1 MTDDNRKAP
10 ISGGSD
16 EEDWDK
22 ALNAW
27 EVPDGVHPEAKPEGA
42 ASKPGKLPTPGNAGK
57 VPPPAAPKKAPL
69 YRPPSPA
76 APVPPSPA
84 RDEKAAATFEPYDD
98 DQDEATLVAQIPPE
112 LLEGAG
118 GAPQRKG
125 AQGSGLGQVFRRDA
139 PRPPPAPPPKK
150 PEVRDALLDMLFE
163 DPIAGPAVESADE
176 PSVVTSAPTMMVE
189 DRASIPD
196 DERRRKPVVS
206 RANDEDVPE
215 GSLFDPF
222 APERDERSATMRPG
236 DGQGLPTPVPP
247 TSPAVVLKPAA
258 PAAPN
263 AAEGRRPPPAPP
275 AQRPV
280 LAPRPGSAPAPRGPA
295 AQAQSPLAPPRPPS
309 SALGPPVPVT
319 AVPTTASA
327 PSSPPAPGMAT
338 PLAPPP
344 PPPVLTAPAPPLFQP
359 LPLPSDPLQ
368 VAALQAAE
376 TIPPPDD
383 IEAALAAL
391 PSEPARTIEVSEPPS
406 VSLNSGE
413 PPSIDTLEGGH
424 GLPEVAPAASTLSE
438 PPSIPPYDDVD
449 PRAPLETM
457 EEDDKDVQSLLE
469 DPEELAA
476 WQTRALFIEEEARS
490 SLDRNAKARGLLIA
504 SELYALTGDEPRA
517 QALAV
522 EARDLAPNHPLAH
535 RQARAGHVRAGDWNG
550 VTLALQGESRSAV
563 TPAAR
568 VHDAF
573 FASEIARVAL
583 GDKELASKRLEQAT
597 RAATTDVR
605 AYLNRLAGAIGD
617 GEALPKI
624 RWPETE
630 EVRPLVDACATLQR
644 WRGADDKDAPITNAV
659 DALIRARGALA
670 ARDPAG
676 SLRALD
682 ALGAMSGLTE
692 AAGWLGAAI
701 ALAYPSDTGA
711 AVERLGK
718 LAAGNLPKVAQHA
731 LVAESLRKG
740 DGATAVAAL
749 EHVSDE
755 IFSPPDR
762 AIIGALSGADAGT
775 LAKWLTPLDGDATWG
790 SLAAAIRAALGE
802 ATIATAQGD
811 ATAAEVS
818 AEEGATDAILRLAR
832 QLGAKAGPDTLA
844 RVLQSQQLR
853 EGAAAAVAGV
863 LATELD
869 IQTGRIETVAEWI
882 SKTSRDA
889 PDETQ
894 RDHALLAGLLFEL
907 SHQPARARE
916 LYESAR
922 LADARSEAAVRAE
935 LFVSPLEER
944 ARLLVNHALGLEDAK
959 SGALLLLEAAHGD
972 SGGDAES
979 YTRLLKQAHERAPSL
994 PFASWLAERRAR
1006 ARGEFDVIVD
1016 WLRERQK
1023 ACDDPSEQAYDFVR
1037 EALLIADSN
1046 LEGAKELLEQ
1056 ASRAR
1061 PGDLALRELY
1071 ERLAP
1076 EPPADKAAFWADRAA
1091 AAQGA
1096 ESARLALFAALEF
1109 ERNGDFD
1116 RAAELAHLSCSVED
1130 SALARLCAERNEARS
1145 ARAANLTERLIE
1157 QARSA
1162 PEVESRI
1169 EAYQRLA
1176 DLDIQSRGDTASAV
1190 MWHKSILEERA
1201 GFLPSLSRLEQW
1213 FISDGREDELAAIA
1227 AEIAKVAE
1235 PPEATAH
1242 AHLAARVAAKTGPWQ
1257 ACADFVKIAFA
1268 QPEPALWSIRD
1279 MEACSAG
1286 ADDAAGELA
1295 ASQRLADQTTRP
1307 LEVAT
1312 LALRAAEAA
1321 TRIGELA
1328 TARDL
1333 LLRAAQAHPTHLVVH
1348 RTLAEISDKMSDA
1361 ASAAEAWEAVATLSS
1376 VAEHQLEANYRAGVL
1391 WVDQMKDMAR
1401 GRAVFEAAAQ
1411 IDVTYQDV
1419 FTRLQ
1424 GIYVAAS
1431 DREAL
1436 ASLLEQRLA
1445 GVRDPNERIELEVVR
1460 GRTLAEIGDSE
1471 SAKRALAYA
1480 LEANPDHAEALAVF
1494 ADVCG
1499 REGDWPGAEQALI
1512 RLVRLVPDTAEQAA
1526 IYMHLGEIY
1535 DQHQPNPQRAE
1546 LAYREVLRRLPGDIA
1561 AQERLVGVYSGTG
1574 DAARAIEMQQG
1585 LLQASTTPETKRKR
1599 VVELAI
1605 IYEQVARDPKRGE
1618 TMLEA
1623 ARKEFPNDVE
1633 LLGALAEF
1641 YGRANRGPAVQV
1653 LLDRAAGDARRAL
1666 STGRFDVS
1674 LFAMLGA
1681 VARLRGRTHAATIA
1695 EATVAAID
1703 GRPSALPG
1711 AETRAPDTRLDDA
1724 LAPELLTP
1732 AFRAL
1737 LQKSGDILDAALP
1750 VDLKALRAA
1759 PLPPQQ
1765 GVVSGEIAELAAAYG
1780 LHGLEVFV
1788 SPTLGSVCMPVGS
1801 TPPQIAIGQPLL
1813 ATNDDEVRK
1822 FLICRALK
1830 AVQARAS
1837 TIARSAPIDLAPL
1850 ISGYLLLFAPD
1861 WQPAAVD
1868 PGKLRDMHARL
1879 SRSKPKKLDDDV
1891 AVLALEVIGT
1901 LGNRASTL
1909 HTVVNNWG
1917 NRVAL
1922 LASGDLSTGLSAIAR
1937 AAGHSAG
1944 PAQSGPERVTWIGRN
1959 AEARDLAIFSAS
1971 DAYAEVRAKLGL

>member
-1 MTDDNRKAP
+1 MTDDNRKTP
-10 ISGGSD
+10 FSGAD
-16 EEDWDK
+16 EEEDWDK

-27 EVPDGVHPEAKPEGA
+27 EVPEGARPGAKPEGA
-42 ASKPGKLPTPGNAGK
+42 TPGK
-57 VPPPAAPKKAPL
+57 VPLPAPPKKAPL
-69 YRPPSPA
+69 YRPATPT
-76 APVPPSPA
+76 
-84 RDEKAAATFEPYDD
+84 AATPLPPTREDKPASSFDPYDD

-139 PRPPPAPPPKK
+139 PRPPPATPPKK
-150 PEVRDALLDMLFE
+150 PDVRDALLDMLFE
-163 DPIAGPAVESADE
+163 DPQASPTIAPPDE
-176 PSVVTSAPTMMVE
+176 PSVVTSAPTMLVE

-196 DERRRKPVVS
+196 DERRRKPVTTHIH
-206 RANDEDVPE
+206 DEDVPE

-222 APERDERSATMRPG
+222 APDRDERTPTARPA
-236 DGQGLPTPVPP
+236 DGQGSVAAVPGLPLPSATALRPPIPAAPSATDARRPAPIAPRPPMVPRPGGAAAPVPP
-247 TSPAVVLKPAA
+247 LGA
-258 PAAPN
+258 
-263 AAEGRRPPPAPP
+263 PPAP
-275 AQRPV
+275 
-280 LAPRPGSAPAPRGPA
+280 G
-295 AQAQSPLAPPRPPS
+295 PLAPPRPPS
-309 SALGPPVPVT
+309 SAMGPTVRNE
-319 AVPTTASA
+319 AAFA
-327 PSSPPAPGMAT
+327 PSTSSGTAT

-344 PPPVLTAPAPPLFQP
+344 LATPPVPPPTFELEP
-359 LPLPSDPLQ
+359 LPIPTDPFK
-368 VAALQAAE
+368 VAAIQAAE

-383 IEAALAAL
+383 MAAALAGL
-391 PSEPARTIEVSEPPS
+391 PSEPVRASEVSDRPA
-406 VSLNSGE
+406 VSLSSGE
-413 PPSIDTLEGGH
+413 PPSLDTLQGGH
-424 GLPEVAPAASTLSE
+424 DLPEVAPMASSISSAPSS
-438 PPSIPPYDDVD
+438 PPPEDVSPQD
-449 PRAPLETM
+449 SMETR
-457 EEDDKDVQSLLE
+457 EADERDATSLLD
-469 DPEELAA
+469 DPEELVA
-476 WQTRALFIEEEARS
+476 WQARALFIEEEARS
-490 SLDRNAKARGLLIA
+490 SLDRNAKARGLLLA
-504 SELYALTGDEPRA
+504 SELHALTGDEPRA
-517 QALAV
+517 HALAV
-522 EARDLAPNHPLAH
+522 EARDLAPTHPLAH
-535 RQARAGHVRAGDWNG
+535 RQARAGHVRAADWNG
-550 VTLALQGESRSAV
+550 VTQALQGESRSAV

-605 AYLNRLAGAIGD
+605 AYLNRLAGAIGEGD
-617 GEALPKI
+617 ALPKI
-624 RWPETE
+624 RWPEADE
-630 EVRPLVDACATLQR
+630 LKPLVDACAILQR
-644 WRGADDKDAPITNAV
+644 WRGADDKESALTNPV

-676 SLRALD
+676 TLRALD
-682 ALGAMSGLTE
+682 ALGEMAGLAE

-701 ALAYPSDTGA
+701 SLAYPSDGGA
-711 AVERLGK
+711 SVARLGK
-718 LAAGNLPKVAQHA
+718 LAEGTLPKVAQHA

-740 DGATAVAAL
+740 EGSAAIAAL
-749 EHVSDE
+749 ERASAE
-755 IFSPPDR
+755 IFTPQDR
-762 AIIGALSGADAGT
+762 AIVGALAGADLGT
-775 LAKWLTPLDGDATWG
+775 LAKWLEPLDGDATWG

-802 ATIATAQGD
+802 APVGAGETEGSTATED
-811 ATAAEVS
+811 R
-818 AEEGATDAILRLAR
+818 ATDGLLRLAR
-832 QLGAKAGPDTLA
+832 QLGAKAGPELLA
-844 RVLQSQQLR
+844 RALQPLR
-853 EGAAAAVAGV
+853 ESSAAAVAGV

-869 IQTGRIETVAEWI
+869 IQTGRIEAVAEWI

-907 SHQPARARE
+907 SRQPTRARE
-916 LYESAR
+916 LYETAR
-922 LADARSEAAVRAE
+922 LADAKSEAAVRAE
-935 LFVSPLEER
+935 LAVSPLEER
-944 ARLLVNHALGLEDAK
+944 ARLLVNHALGLEDARA
-959 SGALLLLEAAHGD
+959 GALLLLEAAHGD

-979 YTRLLKQAHERAPSL
+979 YTRLLKQAHERAPGL
-994 PFASWLAERRAR
+994 PLAAWLAERRAR
-1006 ARGEFDVIVD
+1006 ARGEFDVIVE

-1023 ACDDPSEQAYDFVR
+1023 ACDDPTEQAYDFVR

-1076 EPPADKAAFWADRAA
+1076 EAPADKAAFWADRAA
-1091 AAQGA
+1091 AAEGA
-1096 ESARLALFAALEF
+1096 ERARLALFAALEF
-1109 ERNGDFD
+1109 ERNGDFE
-1116 RAAELAHLSCSVED
+1116 RAAELAHLSYGAED
-1130 SALARLCAERNEARS
+1130 GALARLCAERNEARS
-1145 ARAANLTERLIE
+1145 GRAANLTERLLE
-1157 QARSA
+1157 QARGA
-1162 PEVESRI
+1162 PETEARI

-1176 DLDIQSRGDTASAV
+1176 DLDILSRGDIGSAV

-1201 GFLPSLSRLEQW
+1201 GFLPSLARLEQW

-1227 AEIAKVAE
+1227 AEIAKVAD

-1242 AHLAARVAAKTGPWQ
+1242 AHLAARVAARSGPWQ
-1257 ACADFVKIAFA
+1257 ACTDFVKIAFA
-1268 QPEPALWSIRD
+1268 QPEPALWSLRA
-1279 MEACSAG
+1279 MESCSDLS
-1286 ADDAAGELA
+1286 DDASGEFT

-1312 LALRAAEAA
+1312 LTLRAAEAA
-1321 TRIGELA
+1321 TRMGELTA
-1328 TARDL
+1328 ARDL
-1333 LLRAAQAHPTHLVVH
+1333 LLRAAGAHPTHLVVH
-1348 RTLAEISDKMSDA
+1348 RALGEVCEKMSDGT
-1361 ASAAEAWEAVATLSS
+1361 SAAEAWEAVATLSS

-1391 WVDQMKDMAR
+1391 WLDQVKDAVRAR
-1401 GRAVFEAAAQ
+1401 AALEAAAQ

-1424 GIYVAAS
+1424 GVYVAAS

-1436 ASLLEQRLA
+1436 ASLLEHRLA
-1445 GVRDPNERIELEVVR
+1445 GVRDPSERIELEVVR

-1499 REGDWPGAEQALI
+1499 REGDWSGAEQALI

-1526 IYMHLGEIY
+1526 IYMRLGEVY

-1561 AQERLVGVYSGTG
+1561 AQERLVGVYSQTG
-1574 DAARAIEMQQG
+1574 DATRAIEMQQG
-1585 LLQASTTPETKRKR
+1585 LLQVATTPESKRKR

-1618 TMLEA
+1618 AMLEA

-1633 LLGALAEF
+1633 LLAALAEF
-1641 YGRANRGPAVQV
+1641 YTRANRGAAVQV

-1674 LFAMLGA
+1674 LFATLGA
-1681 VARLRGRTHAATIA
+1681 VARLRQRTQAATIA
-1695 EATVAAID
+1695 EATVAAIE
-1703 GRPSALPG
+1703 GRPSALTG
-1711 AETRAPDTRLDDA
+1711 AQSRAPDVRLDDA
-1724 LAPELLTP
+1724 LAPELLTS
-1732 AFRAL
+1732 AFRSL

-1759 PLPPQQ
+1759 PLSPQQ
-1765 GVVSGEIAELAAAYG
+1765 GVVGAEIAELAAAYG
-1780 LHGLEVFV
+1780 LQGLEVFV

-1801 TPPQIAIGQPLL
+1801 SPPQIAMGQPLL
-1813 ATNDDEVRK
+1813 VTNDDEVRK

-1868 PGKLRDMHARL
+1868 PGKLQDMHARL
-1879 SRSKPKKLDDDV
+1879 SRAKPARVDDDV

-1944 PAQSGPERVTWIGRN
+1944 PAPTGPERVTWIGRN
-1959 AEARDLAIFSAS
+1959 AEARDLAIFSVS